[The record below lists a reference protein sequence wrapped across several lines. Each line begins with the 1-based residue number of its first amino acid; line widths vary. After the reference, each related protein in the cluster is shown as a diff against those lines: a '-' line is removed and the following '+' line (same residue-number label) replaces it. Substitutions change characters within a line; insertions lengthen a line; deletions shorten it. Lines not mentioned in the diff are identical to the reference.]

1 METIHQKKK
10 KLHRIVEEKAKV
22 CKMFQVAH

>member
-1 METIHQKKK
+1 MEILHQEKKM
-10 KLHRIVEEKAKV
+10 LQGIVEEKAKV